1 MPGDKNVSLILS
13 SNPYPLP
20 LLLSSMTLL
29 IAVPFVL
36 ILFFFILR
44 LFRQRTAARHVG
56 VKGTVADA
64 ILGGLQEQVHSTLL
78 VQEQIYERL
87 RQTGEEATAK
97 ILTMMDTSIRIGG
110 QASMLRFSVE
120 VFPKNRPSFRAETQN
135 AISDA
140 TRPKFM
146 PGSTVYVKFDPQ
158 NTRQVALDGAPPD
171 KPAAGAGVVDCPSC
185 GAAQR
190 ITGGMATCVYCS
202 RPLA

>member
-1 MPGDKNVSLILS
+1 MS
-13 SNPYPLP
+13 SNFYS
-20 LLLSSMTLL
+20 LLLLPSGVTLL
-29 IAVPFVL
+29 IAVPFIL
-36 ILFFFILR
+36 IAFFFVFR
-44 LFRQRTAARHVG
+44 LFRQKAAAQRVG

-64 ILGGLQEQVHSTLL
+64 ILGGLQKEVHSTLL
-78 VQEQIYERL
+78 MQEQTYERL
-87 RQTGEEATAK
+87 RRTGEEATAK
-97 ILTMMDTSIRIGG
+97 ILTAMDTSIRIGE

-158 NTRQVALDGAPPD
+158 DTSQVALDGAPAE
-171 KPAAGAGVVDCPSC
+171 KPTAGASVVDCPSC

-190 ITGGMATCVYCS
+190 VTGGMATCVYCG

>member
-1 MPGDKNVSLILS
+1 LWGV
-13 SNPYPLP
+13 
-20 LLLSSMTLL
+20 TLV
-29 IAVPFVL
+29 IAVPFIL
-36 ILFFFILR
+36 IVFFFVFR
-44 LFRQRTAARHVG
+44 LFRQRAAARRVG
-56 VKGTVADA
+56 FKGTVADA

-78 VQEQIYERL
+78 MQEQVYERL
-87 RQTGEEATAK
+87 RRTGEEATAK
-97 ILTMMDTSIRIGG
+97 ILTAMDTSIRIGN

-146 PGSTVYVKFDPQ
+146 PGSTVYVKFDP
-158 NTRQVALDGAPPD
+158 RDVSQVALDGTPAE
-171 KPAAGAGVVDCPSC
+171 KPSTETSVADCPSC

-190 ITGGMATCVYCS
+190 ITGNAVTCVYCG